1 MHFILTNAAKYD
13 VEDATL
19 GNELGQLGLP
29 KGMEGGGRERER
41 ATRTRRER
49 DKGMILRRRSMMSMT
64 KWLIFTNRREGE
76 KREERGDEE
85 SRGILY

>member
-29 KGMEGGGRERER
+29 KGMEGRGREKKRER
-41 ATRTRRER
+41 QR
-49 DKGMILRRRSMMSMT
+49 DDPSSPKY
-64 KWLIFTNRREGE
+64 
-76 KREERGDEE
+76 DEHDKMVD
-85 SRGILY
+85 LYQ